1 MFKWLADMIMK
12 TPVQGTC
19 ACCEGKKER
28 LRQMQKAILDD
39 ENGSESGKSDAGQCE
54 SCDCGGSCG
63 GDCHCQ
69 KGQNEPEKGACSY
82 DGLTFSSTGLRASY
96 RFNAETHQFDR
107 SVKYE
112 GDESQKSEE

>member
-1 MFKWLADMIMK
+1 MFKWLADMIVK

-39 ENGSESGKSDAGQCE
+39 ENSSESEKSDAGQCE
-54 SCDCGGSCG
+54 SCDCG

-69 KGQNEPEKGACSY
+69 KGQNEPEKGA
-82 DGLTFSSTGLRASY
+82 SSTGLRASY